1 MTREE
6 LLAQLS
12 PPRLPLDMAVLG
24 WREGLALLGLGL
36 LAGLLV
42 ALALR
47 PLTARKP
54 SRRALIRAT
63 RGMAPEARILAIAR
77 ILGKLPEPLH
87 AAAYGAVPAP
97 DDAAIERIALRR
109 TRRG

>member
-12 PPRLPLDMAVLG
+12 PPRLPLDIAVLG
-24 WREGLALLGLGL
+24 WREALALLGLGL
-36 LAGLLV
+36 LTGLLM

-47 PLTARKP
+47 PLMTRKP

-63 RGMAPEARILAIAR
+63 RGMAPQARILAVAR
-77 ILGKLPEPLH
+77 ILGRLPGPLR
-87 AAAYGAVPAP
+87 AAAYGAAPAP
-97 DDAAIERIALRR
+97 DDDAIERIALRR